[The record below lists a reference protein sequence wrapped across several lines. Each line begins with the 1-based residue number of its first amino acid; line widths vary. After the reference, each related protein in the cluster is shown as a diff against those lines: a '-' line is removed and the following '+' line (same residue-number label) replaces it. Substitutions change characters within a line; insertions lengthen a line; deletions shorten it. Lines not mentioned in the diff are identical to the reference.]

1 MEAEIKNNTSE
12 TTQIT
17 FKLTQDERQT
27 IEESAG
33 DLDLN
38 ISEYCRL
45 KSLMDENTVLTQK
58 RKISDLEKEVKLMK
72 VKLDFYKNSERT
84 PEHHIVLDVTKEER
98 ETFEKMFGDF
108 MTGENDLSFNLIE
121 ALICFYGK
129 LKDEEHDFFLD
140 KISKEEVDDVF
151 YIKVEKQTN

>member
-1 MEAEIKNNTSE
+1 MEPEIKNNTSE

-84 PEHHIVLDVTKEER
+84 PDEYIVLEVNQLQRATLVE
-98 ETFEKMFGDF
+98 MYAGF
-108 MTGENDLSFNLIE
+108 MTPNQELSKDLIDVL
-121 ALICFYGK
+121 LYFYTV
-129 LKDEEHDFFLD
+129 LKRDNYSGYDK
-140 KISKEEVDDVF
+140 KISYAEVDDAFNPEVD
-151 YIKVEKQTN
+151 ED